1 LVARPDDFVWNCRSG
16 AGDWKARSGRGFD
29 ICLRDEVMAKGRR
42 SAKAMSVVAVGEA
55 KRGRGEGLGRPEE
68 FPQEFVDIE

>member
-1 LVARPDDFVWNCRSG
+1 
-16 AGDWKARSGRGFD
+16 
-29 ICLRDEVMAKGRR
+29 MAKGRR